1 MRQLYKFDLS
11 NLRGDLFGGVTAAVV
26 ALPLALAFGVQSG
39 LGAAAGIYGAMAIG
53 FFASYLGGTPA
64 QVSGPTGPMTVVS
77 AAVAA
82 SVAAAAAGTGD
93 EFAAVT
99 MTFLLAGVLQVGLGL
114 MRVGKYIRYVPYPV
128 ISGFM
133 SGIGAIIILR
143 QVFPM
148 LGHRSP
154 SAVIDVVL
162 TVGQPLSVIN
172 WFALLLAAL
181 TYALIIL
188 TPRVTKAVPSTLVA
202 LLSMTVLSIALG
214 WDVPRIGEIPEGLP
228 ALRLDGLF
236 GIDAHLWSSIISD
249 GVALAALGAIDSL
262 LTSLVADSLTRT
274 RHDSEQELIGQG
286 IGNMVTAVIGG
297 IPGAGATMRTV
308 VNIRAGGRTRLSG
321 MVHGLVLLAVL
332 LGLGRYAAFVPL
344 SVLAGIL
351 ISVGVSIMDVRG
363 LKQLRHVPRA
373 DAVVLAMVLVV
384 TVFFDLIQAVALG
397 VALSSMLF
405 MKRMGDE
412 GALRSKVAAFDEF
425 VGEPAHPEEAA
436 LFGRL
441 AHKVMVKHFHGPL
454 HFGFTSSLQDMAAKL
469 RFTPYV
475 VIRMID
481 VPFVDQSG
489 LNALME
495 LVVDLETRGSTV
507 FITELQEQPAEVLAG
522 SGLAPGRLPA
532 EQVLAEFPDVL
543 THISARERTAA

>member
-1 MRQLYKFDLS
+1 MTRLYKFDWS

-39 LGAAAGIYGAMAIG
+39 LGAAAGIYGAMALG

-82 SVAAAAAGTGD
+82 SVAAAAAGTGS

-99 MTFLLAGVLQVGLGL
+99 ATFLLAGVLQVGLGL

-133 SGIGAIIILR
+133 TGIGTIIILL
-143 QVFPM
+143 QIFPM
-148 LGHRSP
+148 LGQRSP
-154 SAVIDVVL
+154 SAVLDVVL
-162 TVGQPLSVIN
+162 TIGTALSAIN
-172 WFALLLAAL
+172 WAALILAVL

-188 TPRVTKAVPSTLVA
+188 TPKLTRAVPATLVA
-202 LLSMTVLSIALG
+202 LLSMTLLSIALG
-214 WDVPRIGEIPEGLP
+214 WDVPRIGEIPQGLP
-228 ALRLDGLF
+228 VLRLDGLF

-249 GVALAALGAIDSL
+249 GAALAALGAIDSL
-262 LTSLVADSLTRT
+262 LTSLVSDSLTRT

-286 IGNMVTAVIGG
+286 IGNMVAAAIGG

-321 MVHGLVLLAVL
+321 MVHGLVLLGVL
-332 LGLGRYAAFVPL
+332 LGLGSFAAYVPL

-351 ISVGVSIMDVRG
+351 ISVGLAIMDVRG
-363 LKQLRHVPRA
+363 VKQLWHVPRA

-412 GALRSKVAAFDEF
+412 GALRSKIGAFGDF

-441 AHKVMVKHFHGPL
+441 AKKVMVKHFHGPL
-454 HFGFTSSLQDMAAKL
+454 HFGFTSSLQDMAVKL

-475 VIRMID
+475 VIRMVD

-489 LNALME
+489 LNALVE
-495 LVVDLETRGSTV
+495 LVTDLQARGSAV
-507 FITELQEQPAEVLAG
+507 FITELQEQPRQVLAG
-522 SGLAPGRLPA
+522 AAPGLLPA
-532 EQVLAEFPDVL
+532 AQVLAEFPDVL
-543 THISARERTAA
+543 THISARESAAA